1 MEFLQFAA
9 YGFPFELAGNDSL
22 GTTNCAA
29 VLEVRPICLAEIVED
44 LRVHLLIRAVR
55 REKGVHTLVSIIVV
69 SDDRAERR
77 SVIGMS
83 GDFVVH
89 GAVEVARSGGAFGG
103 PV

>member
-1 MEFLQFAA
+1 MIR
-9 YGFPFELAGNDSL
+9 LAVYSSHMHKKPR
-22 GTTNCAA
+22 T
-29 VLEVRPICLAEIVED
+29 
-44 LRVHLLIRAVR
+44 